1 MALSYKVFPGTP
13 YYSNTSLT
21 TKAGE
26 IVNTTAATYV
36 NTTYGTVSVGGS
48 TYYVAYGMM
57 VSFWN
62 SSFTGTQIDDA
73 LNKVI
78 NADTTPTANS
88 TKMITSGG
96 VKTALDN
103 VEALTAIPLSD
114 PASESVASNKYVV
127 YQNVLYKTNAAI
139 ASGETATTFLSK
151 LNGPYSDLLNGIIYN
166 SNQGIVSG
174 GIIPFYFTRVGRLVC
189 ARAVFVNASSA
200 IAANTMTDI
209 GTVPYLVVP
218 SSTTYIG
225 FSLIAEDSGT
235 MSMPFGRGSIN
246 NQGLLRMKFSEN
258 IPKSASLFGSFFY
271 II

>member
-13 YYSNTSLT
+13 YYRNTSLT

-73 LNKVI
+73 LNKVV

-96 VKTALDN
+96 VKAALP
-103 VEALTAIPLSD
+103 IP
-114 PASESVASNKYVV
+114 
-127 YQNVLYKTNAAI
+127 NAENLGAMHD
-139 ASGETATTFLSK
+139 ELHT
-151 LNGPYSDLLNGIIYN
+151 II
-166 SNQGIVSG
+166 I
-174 GIIPFYFTRVGRLVC
+174 
-189 ARAVFVNASSA
+189 
-200 IAANTMTDI
+200 D
-209 GTVPYLVVP
+209 GTVFAVLP
-218 SSTTYIG
+218 SVTSSDNG
-225 FSLIAEDSGT
+225 KVLMVSSGAWAA
-235 MSMPFGRGSIN
+235 
-246 NQGLLRMKFSEN
+246 
-258 IPKSASLFGSFFY
+258 ASLPLYNGGVT
-271 II
+271 

>member
-96 VKTALDN
+96 VKSALN
-103 VEALTAIPLSD
+103 NAKALSFTVTLTAAGWSSNAQTVSNAYFVASGYAYTVA
-114 PASESVASNKYVV
+114 PASSSFADYASAQIYADDVTTNGSMTFHCASVPTGNLTV
-127 YQNVLYKTNAAI
+127 NVLRV
-139 ASGETATTFLSK
+139 E
-151 LNGPYSDLLNGIIYN
+151 
-166 SNQGIVSG
+166 VS
-174 GIIPFYFTRVGRLVC
+174 
-189 ARAVFVNASSA
+189 A
-200 IAANTMTDI
+200 
-209 GTVPYLVVP
+209 
-218 SSTTYIG
+218 
-225 FSLIAEDSGT
+225 
-235 MSMPFGRGSIN
+235 
-246 NQGLLRMKFSEN
+246 
-258 IPKSASLFGSFFY
+258 
-271 II
+271 